1 MSAKKVGVAGLMALA
16 SLALIAVIASNP
28 FSSQASTLD
37 DNVGQDTRER
47 LSADVDTPSQISR
60 PDQQVQPQTADED
73 SEDSEP
79 YIRVAIIEMDDG
91 SIKVVRVQEGGPSD
105 GVLMS
110 GDIITAVDGT
120 TVTGTSDLV
129 DAIAEAGSGA
139 TITLTITRDG
149 SRETMD
155 VTVGERD
162 ISVPSVRVYRSSKQ
176 YPSSIFRLPHFGK
189 GKFST
194 PPGRDGRVVHS
205 RIVIENED
213 GSFSTYRA
221 VVGTVSDVDS
231 TTGTF
236 TLNPKDGS
244 DSIDYTINDD
254 TKVIMS
260 RSGDLGPLNTND
272 ETLVVDI
279 DGEVKMLQQGE

>member
-1 MSAKKVGVAGLMALA
+1 
-16 SLALIAVIASNP
+16 
-28 FSSQASTLD
+28 
-37 DNVGQDTRER
+37 
-47 LSADVDTPSQISR
+47 
-60 PDQQVQPQTADED
+60 
-73 SEDSEP
+73 
-79 YIRVAIIEMDDG
+79 
-91 SIKVVRVQEGGPSD
+91 
-105 GVLMS
+105 MS

-162 ISVPSVRVYRSSKQ
+162 TSVPSVRVYRSSKQ

-272 ETLVVDI
+272 ETFVVDV
-279 DGEVKMLQQGE
+279 DGVVKIVQQGEWSRPRSGFFLGSRRFGLNDEDVWGGRHLAPIAMIEAFKKIKSQADDKM